1 MVYSVFPPLALRA
14 AFVSN
19 SPFSHPNQIPR
30 LCMSAIL
37 QPSISTLCAYPVV
50 LP

>member
-30 LCMSAIL
+30 LCMPAMH
-37 QPSISTLCAYPVV
+37 QPSISALYSYPVV